1 MYYLKQFIIAHSC
14 HDNFLTTGSMTLST
28 IMNFFTGA
36 EEIPPSGFSTEPTL
50 YFNTDLYPT
59 ASTCG
64 VELTLP
70 SIYSR
75 YEDFKRNMDI
85 ALQSHGGFGKW

>member
-1 MYYLKQFIIAHSC
+1 MS
-14 HDNFLTTGSMTLST
+14 
-28 IMNFFTGA
+28 FFTDG
-36 EEIPPSGFSTEPTL
+36 EEIPPSGFPTTSTL
-50 YFNTDLYPT
+50 YFTIDGPYPT

-70 SIYSR
+70 SIYNR

-85 ALQSHGGFGKW
+85 AMESHGGFGKW